1 MTDRGRLIGWATL
14 FGALSAI
21 NYASRAIEG
30 KPPPDIFYRYSAAVS
45 GFIQYGLILGVVLV
59 LARPATRN
67 RLALRQ
73 PNSWRRALLFALG
86 ALIIVYTV
94 AAALEP
100 LLHAGKEQGLAPE
113 NWNPD
118 RAPAFAANF
127 VVVAGLAPIVE
138 EITFR
143 GLGFALLRRLGEW
156 PAILLTGLAFG
167 LAHGL
172 VEGLPILAVFGA
184 CLAFLR
190 SRTNSVY
197 PGILAHSAFN
207 AVALTVAV
215 ST

>member
-1 MTDRGRLIGWATL
+1 MTNRGRLIGWMTL
-14 FGALSAI
+14 VGALSAI
-21 NYASRAIEG
+21 NYASRAVEG
-30 KPPPDIFYRYSAAVS
+30 KPPPDILYRYSAAVS
-45 GFIQYGLILGVVLV
+45 GFIQYALILGLILV
-59 LARPATRN
+59 LARPAVRD
-67 RLALRQ
+67 RLALRR
-73 PNSWRRALLFALG
+73 PNSWPRALLLALG
-86 ALIIVYTV
+86 ALIIVYTL

-113 NWNPD
+113 NWNAD
-118 RAPAFAANF
+118 HAPAFAANF

-172 VEGLPILAVFGA
+172 VEGLPILAAFGV

-190 SRTNSVY
+190 SRTNSAY

>member
-14 FGALSAI
+14 VSALSAI

-45 GFIQYGLILGVVLV
+45 GFIQYALILGLILV
-59 LARPATRN
+59 LARPAARN
-67 RLALRQ
+67 RLALRR
-73 PNSWRRALLFALG
+73 PDSWRRALLLALG

-113 NWNPD
+113 NWNRD

-184 CLAFLR
+184 CLGFLR